1 MKKIVILVSLLLAG
15 CSLFGCATG
24 AKFTEVQPKMVA
36 ESPGMSRIFFY
47 RTSVLGAAL
56 QPEVLL
62 NDHKVGKAVAQGF
75 FYVDRSPGNYI
86 VATSTEVER
95 KLSFT
100 LEQGQTRYVRFSVSM
115 GFFAG
120 HVYGKLVDNS
130 VALEEIKDCK
140 YIEDKKD

>member
-1 MKKIVILVSLLLAG
+1 MKKAVSFVSLLLAG
-15 CSLFGCATG
+15 LSLFGCATG

-56 QPEVLL
+56 QPDVLL
-62 NDHKVGKAVAQGF
+62 NDQKVGKAVAQGF

-86 VATSTEVER
+86 VVTSTEVER

-100 LEQGQTRYVRFSVSM
+100 LEGGRQGMSGSQ
-115 GFFAG
+115 
-120 HVYGKLVDNS
+120 
-130 VALEEIKDCK
+130 
-140 YIEDKKD
+140 

>member
-1 MKKIVILVSLLLAG
+1 MKRPVIFVLLLLAG
-15 CSLFGCATG
+15 VSLFGCASG
-24 AKFTEVQPKMVA
+24 PKFTELQPKMVA
-36 ESPGMSRIFFY
+36 ESPEVGRIFFY

-56 QPEVLL
+56 QPDVLL
-62 NDHKVGKAVAQGF
+62 NGQKVGNAVSQGF
-75 FYVDRSPGNYI
+75 FFVDRPPGSYI

-95 KLSFT
+95 KLSFI

-120 HVYGKLVDNS
+120 HVYGELVDNS

-140 YIEDKKD
+140 YIEDKKN